1 MRPRLHGGQGW
12 RKGDQYPEGGFLQS
26 TFFFI
31 PYPPG
36 ADGKTALFF
45 SDKLPGFAN
54 PWQEVSFTTRN
65 PNKIRGCQ
73 TDH

>member
-1 MRPRLHGGQGW
+1 MR
-12 RKGDQYPEGGFLQS
+12 DQYPEGGFLQS
-26 TFFFI
+26 TFFPSI
-31 PYPPG
+31 LPG
-36 ADGKTALFF
+36 AEGKTALFF

-65 PNKIRGCQ
+65 PNKIRGCL